1 MKTIVHTSARVVQEV
16 WLKLHKNHALATCKK
31 QQATKTCNK
40 VGGKC
45 SSIIFFGGGGV
56 RKEHDF
62 KEL

>member
-16 WLKLHKNHALATCKK
+16 WLKLHKNHALATCKNSK
-31 QQATKTCNK
+31 RPKLAKK

-45 SSIIFFGGGGV
+45 SSIIFFGGGV
-56 RKEHDF
+56 RKEHDL

>member
-31 QQATKTCNK
+31 QQATKTCKK
-40 VGGKC
+40 VGGEC
-45 SSIIFFGGGGV
+45 SSIIFFRGGGV
-56 RKEHDF
+56 RKEHDL